1 MGRAHAVFVSFL
13 SLKVFAAQS
22 KKSRLMNFLNTSFA
36 VVALIELTVL
46 NQLFFIVHE
55 KGHLEVL

>member
-1 MGRAHAVFVSFL
+1 
-13 SLKVFAAQS
+13 
-22 KKSRLMNFLNTSFA
+22 MNFSNTSFA